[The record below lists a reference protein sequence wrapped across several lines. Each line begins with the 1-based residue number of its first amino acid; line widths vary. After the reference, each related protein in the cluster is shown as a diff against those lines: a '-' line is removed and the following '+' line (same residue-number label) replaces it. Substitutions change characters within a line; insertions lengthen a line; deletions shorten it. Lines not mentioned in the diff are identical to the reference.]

1 MEHPLPLFTLE
12 MYTPGE
18 IVESRRSLVAGTFT
32 DALNGSK
39 AWISS
44 HNATHLRVVDEQG
57 TVVFDKPVASSGGR
71 FRLEH

>member
-44 HNATHLRVVDEQG
+44 HNATHLRVVDERG
-57 TVVFDKPVASSGGR
+57 TVVFDKPVASSGGP
-71 FRLEH
+71 